1 MVISNVQDDPIRPPR
16 QPDSVENQHVVFTI
30 VSPSYFSR
38 ACVLAAGVKEFMPD
52 ACFRIL
58 VLQSES
64 SPRAAEARLNLG
76 LGEGTFNHT
85 VMTMD
90 QIDWEEFDVVAAAL
104 FYEILEFATSIKP
117 AVLRHFLKAGAKR
130 VTYMD
135 PDIQVFNDFTSLLDD
150 SADVSLTPHFLT
162 EIPDDGLKPSKR
174 EILLAGF
181 YNLGFCSVR
190 PTGLPFLNWWSTEL
204 QFGALVDIGAGY
216 FTDQRIMDFVALHAN
231 LQILSDPGLNVAFW
245 NLHERSVVS
254 VDDTWKVLTNGEVSP
269 LYFFHFSGF
278 RLSGTTTLSV
288 HATRSVVGTKLPWKF
303 AHHYEE
309 LVKDGN
315 RKMGLVNESDPFVSF
330 TFVPKVWRNAIR
342 MEFNLHLRAGLT
354 FSEVRALFLTGDVSP
369 NRFGASFNS
378 LLEGWATRPGVNGI
392 PRGVAAFFSTNLISF
407 SMAPW
412 AQIEWANAHLGEM
425 VETRQ
430 ALGRAILTSMI
441 KSSRTTA
448 PVVIAGFL
456 CYGAA
461 VGAVA
466 RETVALYDEAELPV
480 AIDVIEVGS
489 TSHELQSYYLR
500 RRSYLASRAASVLA
514 VVNADVWMDQ
524 MIHTN
529 RIKDEQFVE
538 AVWAWELEKIP
549 DSMVRAAATGKISRI
564 SAMSQWSAQSMSEA
578 VGAPVGTFSAF
589 PGVLKTRYDS
599 PRYSVTPSNA
609 PYILSTFDAKSLLG
623 RKNPDGGLAAWKEIS
638 PQWPDHYLVLKSTD
652 FHLHAPA
659 KLHSLIEQSPRTILI
674 DQRLSQEDY
683 NALLGAASAYVSLHR
698 SEGLGLTMV
707 EAALAERPTVY
718 TNYSGIAEIFEGSHF
733 PVPYELVK
741 VGDSG
746 YDNGPY
752 DNDASWAQPNISVA
766 AQKLSEALAASQ
778 DDEIDRYEQFRKPI
792 EKVLLARNE
801 QTLQKY
807 HELAQKSH
815 QRIKKDVRPS
825 ERELSGIWWLV
836 YPFVQIAMV
845 LYFFLPKRTRRNIH
859 LVLRNAKSR
868 LGNFKN

>member
-1 MVISNVQDDPIRPPR
+1 MVSSNVQDGPIRSPR

-52 ACFRIL
+52 TCFRIL

-76 LGEGTFNHT
+76 LGKGEFDHT

-117 AVLRHFLKAGAKR
+117 GVLRHFLKAGAKR

-190 PTGLPFLNWWSTEL
+190 PSGLPFLNWWATEL
-204 QFGALVDIGAGY
+204 QFGALVDFGAGY

-254 VDDTWKVLTNGEVSP
+254 ADDNWKVLANGEVTP

-288 HATRSVVGTKLPWKF
+288 HATRSVIGTKLPWKF

-315 RKMGLVNESDPFVSF
+315 RKMGLANESDPFVSF
-330 TFVPKVWRNAIR
+330 TSVPKVWRNAIR

-354 FSEVRALFLTGDVSP
+354 FSEIRALFLTSDVSP
-369 NRFGASFNS
+369 SGFGTSFNS
-378 LLEGWATRPGVNGI
+378 LLEGWTTRPGVNGI
-392 PRGVAAFFSTNLISF
+392 PRGIAAFFSTDLISF
-407 SMAPW
+407 SLAPW

-425 VETRQ
+425 IRTRKTLSQ
-430 ALGRAILTSMI
+430 AILTSTKKMVE
-441 KSSRTTA
+441 TTA
-448 PVVIAGFL
+448 PVVVVGFF
-456 CYGAA
+456 CYEAA
-461 VGAVA
+461 VGALA
-466 RETVALYDEAELPV
+466 RDAIALYDEKELPV
-480 AIDVIEVGS
+480 AIDVVEVGS
-489 TSHELQSYYLR
+489 TSDELRSHYLR
-500 RRSYLASRAASVLA
+500 RKSYLASRSASVLA
-514 VVNADVWMDQ
+514 IVNADVWFEQ
-524 MIHTN
+524 MINKN
-529 RIKDEQFVE
+529 RIKEEQFVE

-549 DSMVRAAATGKISRI
+549 ESMLRAAAVGKIDRI
-564 SAMSQWSAQSMSEA
+564 SALSQWSAQSMSEA
-578 VGAPVGTFSAF
+578 IGEPVGIFNAF
-589 PGVLKTRYDS
+589 PGVLKTRDDS
-599 PRYSVTPSNA
+599 PRFSVTPSNA

-623 RKNPDGGLAAWKEIS
+623 RKNPDGVLAAWREIS
-638 PQWPDHYLVLKSTD
+638 PQWPEHYLVLKSTD
-652 FHLHAPA
+652 FHVHAPP

-733 PVPYELVK
+733 PVQYELVK
-741 VGDSG
+741 VGESG

-752 DNDASWAQPNISVA
+752 DNDASWAQPNLSAA
-766 AQKLSEALAASQ
+766 AQKLSEALVASQ
-778 DDEIDRYEQFRKPI
+778 NREIDRYKQFRKPI
-792 EKVLLARNE
+792 EEVLLARNE
-801 QTLQKY
+801 QALEKY
-807 HELAQKSH
+807 HELAKISH
-815 QRIKKDVRPS
+815 QRIKKDVRHS
-825 ERELSGIWWLV
+825 ERELGGIWWLV
-836 YPFVQIAMV
+836 YPFIRTAMV
-845 LYFFLPKRTRRNIH
+845 MYFLLPKETRRNIH

-868 LGNFKN
+868 LGKFKD